1 MQADS
6 SRTWPEAGSLTGPW
20 DDPRVANGLRAQLAQ
35 RGERIGAGSAHLGWK
50 AGFGSPAALER
61 LGTTGSLVG
70 YLLEENVTPSGGTVS
85 VAGWTK
91 AVLEPEIAV
100 HLSADL
106 AGGGG
111 ELSAREAIGALGAAF
126 ELADI
131 DFPPD
136 DPEAILAA
144 NVYQRAV
151 VLGPAKE
158 AGAGADLTGVEAR
171 VFRDGA
177 EVAHTADPEE
187 MTGGIVELVAY
198 LADLLD
204 AFGERLRAGDVIIA
218 GTVVPALEVGDGGEI
233 RFELGPLGSLAV
245 TVTP

>member
-1 MQADS
+1 
-6 SRTWPEAGSLTGPW
+6 
-20 DDPRVANGLRAQLAQ
+20 V
-35 RGERIGAGSAHLGWK
+35 
-50 AGFGSPAALER
+50 
-61 LGTTGSLVG
+61 
-70 YLLEENVTPSGGTVS
+70 PSGGFVA

-100 HLSADL
+100 HLGRDL
-106 AGGGG
+106 PGGAG
-111 ELSAREAIGALGAAF
+111 EEAAREAIGALGAAF

-151 VLGPAKE
+151 VLGPPME

-171 VFRDGA
+171 VVRDGA

-187 MTGGIVELVAY
+187 MTGGIVELVSY

-204 AFGERLRAGDVIIA
+204 AFGVRLRAGDVIIA
-218 GTVVPALEVGDGGEI
+218 GTVVPALEVADGGEI
-233 RFELGPLGSLAV
+233 HFELGPLGSVDV

>member
-1 MQADS
+1 
-6 SRTWPEAGSLTGPW
+6 
-20 DDPRVANGLRAQLAQ
+20 V
-35 RGERIGAGSAHLGWK
+35 
-50 AGFGSPAALER
+50 
-61 LGTTGSLVG
+61 
-70 YLLEENVTPSGGTVS
+70 PSGGSVS

-100 HLSADL
+100 HLSDDL
-106 AGGGG
+106 PGGVG
-111 ELSAREAIGALGAAF
+111 EEAAREAVGALATAF

-131 DFPPD
+131 DFPPE

-151 VLGPAKE
+151 VLGPPMD

-177 EVAHTADPEE
+177 EVAHAADPEE
-187 MTGGIVELVAY
+187 MTGGIVELVGY

-218 GTVVPALEVGDGGEI
+218 GTVVPALELADGGDI
-233 RFELGPLGSLAV
+233 HFELGPLGSVDV

>member
-1 MQADS
+1 M
-6 SRTWPEAGSLTGPW
+6 
-20 DDPRVANGLRAQLAQ
+20 
-35 RGERIGAGSAHLGWK
+35 
-50 AGFGSPAALER
+50 
-61 LGTTGSLVG
+61 
-70 YLLEENVTPSGGTVS
+70 PSGGVVS

-100 HLSADL
+100 HLSNDL
-106 AGGGG
+106 PGGAG
-111 ELSAREAIGALGAAF
+111 EEAAREAIGALGAAF

-136 DPEAILAA
+136 NPEAVLAA

-151 VLGPAKE
+151 VLGPPME
-158 AGAGADLTGVEAR
+158 AGAGADLTGVEAH

-177 EVAHTADPEE
+177 EVAHTGDPEE
-187 MTGGIVELVAY
+187 MTGGIVELVSY

-204 AFGERLRAGDVIIA
+204 AFGEQLRAGDVLIA
-218 GTVVPALEVGDGGEI
+218 GTVVPALDVAGGGDI
-233 RFELGPLGSLAV
+233 RFELGPLGSVDV